1 MLDLSDASIA
11 AWKAKLPDDLR
22 SALAAEGEGPS
33 GGAGALAA
41 VLTEA
46 APWQVPE
53 VVRRHPDEVRAFGRA
68 RRVRLMAWMAG
79 QAQPDP
85 AALLRRL
92 TGEAPPREV
101 SSREVSPPEVSNG
114 AGDGAGAGE
123 GAGSGGDAGG
133 EVGVLFLEDIRAL
146 AAALAPRLARRM
158 ASGETLEAVV
168 QAAVTLES
176 DMAFRQG
183 GI

>member
-1 MLDLSDASIA
+1 M
-11 AWKAKLPDDLR
+11 
-22 SALAAEGEGPS
+22 
-33 GGAGALAA
+33 
-41 VLTEA
+41 
-46 APWQVPE
+46 
-53 VVRRHPDEVRAFGRA
+53 
-68 RRVRLMAWMAG
+68 
-79 QAQPDP
+79 
-85 AALLRRL
+85 
-92 TGEAPPREV
+92 
-101 SSREVSPPEVSNG
+101 SNG

-168 QAAVTLES
+168 QAAVTLEG